1 MHTRVRRSVATAAS
15 AALSFIGLA
24 LLSTSNAQAA
34 QPSDP
39 GPPNT
44 MPSIVPSSKT
54 PAVDNGRVYGIAQV
68 GNTMVIAGTFTSVA
82 GQSRSYV
89 AAFDKTTGTLT
100 SFAPTLNNYVNQVI
114 PGPNDHT
121 VFLGGKFTSVNGVT
135 TRYLTEL
142 DLNTGQKV
150 STFKPPTV
158 QYNEV
163 KDLALR
169 GNQLYI
175 VGTFTALGGVP
186 HGGIAALNA
195 TTGALDPF
203 MNVQFTGHHNT
214 VSGGAQGPVG
224 PSDLD
229 VTADGSKMVVVGN
242 FKNADGVVHDQVAVI
257 NLTGATAQVQADWN
271 TTRYYPTCHY
281 TSFDQNVRG
290 VALSPDGSY
299 FVVTATGGAQL
310 GSLCDAASRF
320 ELNATGSD
328 IQPTWIDQSG
338 GDTVWGVTVT
348 GTAVFVGGHN
358 RWMNNP
364 LGANAAKAGA
374 VPRPGIEALDPQT
387 GRPMA
392 WNPGRLPLGV
402 SAFAFF
408 GTSDGLWVGSDS
420 DYIGDYKYK
429 RPKLAFFPYSTG
441 YTPASTATATLP
453 GNVMLASNGSSTNQL
468 RSVGFDGTTAQAAQN
483 LSTQGIDFNNWR
495 GAFAAGNTVF
505 YGYTDGFL
513 YSRSFDGATFGPAF
527 KIDPYHD
534 PLWKDVQTGDGQT
547 FNGASPSLYGQL
559 KSSVTAMAYAKGR
572 MYYTLRNDSRLYSR
586 WFLPDSGIVDET
598 TATASSTV
606 NFSQAGGLFIV
617 ANTLYYSSRTDGS
630 LRAVSFSSNGA
641 SGGIVSGTPTVVG
654 SGVDWR
660 NTAAFLFNPP
670 PPNQPPIAAFTSN
683 CTDLNCDLDGSAS
696 SDSDGTIASYSWDF
710 GDSTNGSG
718 VAPSHSYASS
728 GTYTVNLTVT
738 DDDGSTN
745 TVSHD
750 VTVTAPAGN
759 NLAFVAAA
767 DAGGGN
773 VKTKTV
779 GVPAAT
785 QAGNLMLLTVAQTST
800 STWTDPTGWTKVDT
814 ATSGTLTST
823 VWSKIATASD
833 AGSRVQITSGAYTH
847 ASMQLAVYSGV
858 DTANPI
864 RAVTH
869 AGDTSKANHVTPTV
883 TAGSGDWVASIW
895 TDRSSAT
902 RTWTPP
908 GSVTARNAS
917 SDSGLMTVQGLVADT
932 GDIVSAGDYGGL
944 MASTD
949 ASTGSAVMFSVALK
963 AAP

>member
-1 MHTRVRRSVATAAS
+1 MQMRVRRTVAAAAS
-15 AALSFIGLA
+15 AALSFVGLA
-24 LLSTSNAQAA
+24 LLSPSNAQAA

-44 MPSIVPSSKT
+44 MPSIVPSNKT
-54 PAVDNGRVYGIAQV
+54 PAVDDGRVYGIAQV
-68 GNTMVIAGTFTSVA
+68 GDTVVIAGTFTSVA
-82 GQSRSYV
+82 SQPRSYL
-89 AAFDKTTGTLT
+89 AAFDKTSGILT

-142 DLNTGQKV
+142 DLITGEKV
-150 STFKPPTV
+150 STFKPPIV
-158 QYNEV
+158 QYDEV

-169 GNQLYI
+169 GNRLYI

-186 HGGIAALNA
+186 HGGIAALDA

-281 TSFDQNVRG
+281 HSFDQNVRG

-299 FVVTATGGAQL
+299 FVISATGGGQL

-328 IQPTWIDQSG
+328 IQPTWIDQAG
-338 GDTVWGVTVT
+338 GDTLWGITVT
-348 GTAVFVGGHN
+348 STAVFVGGHN

-364 LGANAAKAGA
+364 LGSDAPKAGA
-374 VPRPGIEALDPQT
+374 VPRPGLEALDPLT

-408 GTSDGLWVGSDS
+408 GTSDGLWVGSDT
-420 DYIGDYKYK
+420 DFIGDYKYK

-441 YTPASTATATLP
+441 YTPASTKTAALP

-468 RSVGFDGTTAQAAQN
+468 RSVAFDGTTAQPAQN

-505 YGYTDGFL
+505 YGYTDSFM
-513 YSRSFDGATFGPAF
+513 YSRSFDGTTFGPAF

-559 KSSVTAMAYAKGR
+559 KNISGMAYAGGR
-572 MYYTLRNDSRLYSR
+572 LYYTFKNDARLYSR
-586 WFLPDSGIVDET
+586 WFLPDSAIVDET
-598 TATASSTV
+598 TTIATSSV
-606 NFSQAGGLFIV
+606 SFNQAAGLYIV
-617 ANTLYYSSRTDGS
+617 GNKLYYGSRTDGS
-630 LRAVSFSSNGA
+630 LRSVSFTSNGA
-641 SGGIVSGTPTVVG
+641 LGGVVSGSPTVVG

-670 PPNQPPIAAFTSN
+670 PPNQPPTAAFTPT
-683 CTDLNCDLDGSAS
+683 CTDLNCSFDASAS
-696 SDSDGTIASYSWDF
+696 SDSDGTIASYAWSF
-710 GDSTNGSG
+710 GDTLNGTG
-718 VAPSHSYASS
+718 VAPDHSYASG
-728 GTYTVNLTVT
+728 GTYTVSLTVT
-738 DDDGSTN
+738 DDNGATN

-759 NLAFVAAA
+759 GLAFVAAD

-779 GVPAAT
+779 VVPAQT
-785 QAGNLMLLTVAQTST
+785 QSGNLMLLTVAQTST
-800 STWTDPTGWTKVDT
+800 STWSDPAGWTKVDT
-814 ATSGTLTST
+814 TTSGSLTST
-823 VWSKIATASD
+823 VWSKVASD
-833 AGSRVQITSGAYTH
+833 SDLGSSVSITSGAYSH
-847 ASMQLAVYSGV
+847 ASMQIAVYSGV
-858 DTANPI
+858 DTTTPI
-864 RAVTH
+864 DAVTH
-869 AGDTSKANHVTPTV
+869 AGDTSTASHVTPTV
-883 TAGSGDWVASIW
+883 TAGSGDWVVSIW
-895 TDRSSAT
+895 TDRSNAT
-902 RTWTPP
+902 RTWTAP
-908 GSVTARNAS
+908 GSVVVRETS
-917 SDSGLMTVQGLVADT
+917 TDTGSLTVQGMVADT
-932 GDIVSAGDYGGL
+932 GDVLSAGDYGGL
-944 MASTD
+944 TASTD

-963 AAP
+963 PAP